1 MKTSAKIEHVE
12 FQLTWDKRDGA
23 WFSIHVP
30 GESRALF
37 SGPINIGMA
46 CQVLNLHRKVRD
58 IELKISQSCEHCEGS
73 GWIEVERMVRVSG
86 EHQAFEPVGEKQRC
100 EHCNPLGV

>member
-1 MKTSAKIEHVE
+1 MKTSAVIEHVE
-12 FQLTWDKRDGA
+12 FQLTWDRRDGA

-37 SGPINIGMA
+37 SGSINPGMA
-46 CQVLNLHRKVRD
+46 SQVLNLHRCVRD
-58 IELKISQSCEHCEGS
+58 IELKISQSCEHCQGE

-86 EHQAFEPVGEKQRC
+86 EYQACEPVGEKQRC